1 MIPSSRQPF
10 DRRAVAKQLT
20 RVATASVADILANPG
35 MDRGAQARL
44 IGITGPPGAGKST
57 LIGRLVAHR
66 LGEVAPVAVVAIDPT
81 SPRTQGSLLGDRV
94 RMEALSEDPRVFIRS
109 LPSRSAE
116 DGLTENLTEII
127 DTLSDFSFQEIFVET
142 VGVGQSAYGV
152 RVIVDVEV
160 LVLTPGAGDYV
171 QAMKAGIMETA
182 DIFVVNKSDLPG
194 ADRVVDDLLGVPRS
208 GSGGRE
214 APVIQVR
221 IGDEAGVASL
231 SKAIDA
237 CAAATEGPDMP
248 VGRRRT
254 RRRYRVQRLIQ
265 RTLLQVLEAC
275 PDTAWEAPLRDNF
288 LRIAEQLCIEARAAC
303 QNPAHRPDAGAGPS
317 RS

>member
-1 MIPSSRQPF
+1 MSPPFRHPF
-10 DRRAVAKQLT
+10 DRRAVAKELT
-20 RVATASVADILANPG
+20 RAASASVSDVLADGG
-35 MDRGAQARL
+35 MDHGGHARL

-57 LIGRLVAHR
+57 LIDRLVAHR
-66 LGEVAPVAVVAIDPT
+66 LGAVAPVAVIAIDPT
-81 SPRTQGSLLGDRV
+81 SPHTQGSLLGDRV

-127 DTLSDFSFQEIFVET
+127 DTLSAFGFQEIFVET

-152 RVIVDVEV
+152 RVLADVEV
-160 LVLTPGAGDYV
+160 LVLTPGAGDQV

-182 DIFVVNKSDLPG
+182 DIFVVNKADLPG
-194 ADRVVDDLLGVPRS
+194 ADRVVNDLLGVLRA

-221 IGDEAGVASL
+221 VGDAAGVASL
-231 SKAIDA
+231 SNAIDA
-237 CAAATEGPDMP
+237 CAAATEEPDMP
-248 VGRRRT
+248 AARHRARRK
-254 RRRYRVQRLIQ
+254 YRVQQLIQ

-275 PDTAWEAPLRDNF
+275 PEGAWEAPLRQNF
-288 LRIAEQLCIEARAAC
+288 LRIAEQLCSDARAAC
-303 QNPAHRPDAGAGPS
+303 STSAASIRRNDI
-317 RS
+317 